1 MAQKT
6 FTVAKQL
13 SRNRSGSESTT
24 FTVNIPAN
32 AIIKSVTT
40 KCEVTCLGATSING
54 VSVDSPISYSFG
66 TVRNGNPEVYT
77 TTSSSWY
84 KPGQTEYTFQ
94 FTRGDKASTSVATS
108 HNIVA
113 VLTVTIVYSEYTN
126 CIAPSSIGVSA
137 TSIAPKSV
145 VKLSWGGASGG
156 TNNNISSYLIQYSSN
171 KDSGFT
177 QAQII
182 STAATSGEWIISQD
196 FLPQTNGTSYYYRI
210 ITRGEA
216 GSAYYSG
223 ASSVVTVKCEY
234 GIPQP
239 PQISLKTSVCET
251 AEKSALILGKSFDN
265 EYSLTISISP
275 QSAPLNNPICGYE
288 IQYGNY
294 VQTVTDKELTINN
307 MDTILQKE
315 AELAE
320 WTCVVRALGTVEGT
334 QSGLSNTVKISL
346 LAEPESIA
354 SIIGTPDVSND
365 ITDVSNDGKAY
376 DNIIMSWSALEN
388 ETEGN
393 YQHIILDEE
402 IIDTSNIKPIISTE
416 NNKATISLVEDLQ
429 LAENSNKVLYFYRK
443 KYATHGGFTLSQLST
458 YTVTRTSAIPD
469 LNIWSSYFDGLSDY
483 CVKQYTENGVYYNS
497 SYYDKLTMYLNLESN
512 YTYILQYCSSNDE
525 KTFYAINTFSALSS
539 PNYEYDFIPSV
550 NIPDFYLQMIVKDKY
565 GASQIFSPI
574 NKAITPASERVIFT
588 KVIPLVIEDT
598 IIDSISP
605 TDYTVSYKIKQSG
618 QVQIADDGL
627 QGALEFWYAGS
638 LVYTTEN
645 KEDNSLPNWSDFY
658 KAPDGFQFL
667 KKPDSNVDVNTLYY
681 AVNNLHYSK
690 PSGNLI
696 HKVWPKEFPNCVTSK
711 NIPFNYNFERELTI
725 IDANS
730 VQLNGSSQK
739 INYINGGS
747 TVEYKINVS
756 EFTFTENDQ
765 KWANELT
772 SNPSISAEILYT
784 QGSQTILVEDEYQL
798 NSSIYYKIPDAFLDT
813 SGTFSLNAIID
824 YGDGPVSVSMAKYT
838 IPVAKWKS
846 EIVVVNQQDY
856 KGDFLNGSLKLP
868 EYFCGSSQHKNG
880 AFSAV
885 KIFITSK
892 NSTSEINVIQRPN
905 QNENE
910 EGYILDGSNLF
921 ILQKLNLSEGQ
932 HEISYIV
939 TFTNTAGNSIS
950 VNTAPTLVRVGE
962 IDFSVRRGR
971 VGINVNSDFAP
982 VGETATSTLYVK
994 GRQNGNNDEAV
1005 VDIVTTSID
1014 NENINGPSIQ
1024 FTENDNL
1031 IGKIYRYREVDQ
1043 NQQYTGRVFLT
1054 IVGTKNGAED
1064 EALLRVIGQL
1074 HADHI
1079 EAEKVIG
1086 AVYQ

>member
-13 SRNRSGSESTT
+13 SRNRSGSEETT
-24 FTVNIPAN
+24 FTVDIPTN
-32 AIIKSVTT
+32 AIIESITT
-40 KCEVTCLGATSING
+40 KCEVTCLGATAING
-54 VSVDSPISYSFG
+54 VSINSPISFSFG
-66 TVRNGNPEVYT
+66 TVSNGRPETYT
-77 TTSSSWY
+77 STSPSWY
-84 KPGQTEYTFQ
+84 IPGTTNYTFK
-94 FTRGDKASTSVATS
+94 FTRGDKVSTSVATS

-113 VLTVTIVYSEYTN
+113 VLTVTIVYSEYTS
-126 CIAPSSIGVSA
+126 CEAPSFIGVSA
-137 TSIAPKSV
+137 ASIAPKSV

-156 TNNNISSYLIQYSSN
+156 TNNNISSYLIQYSTNQNS
-171 KDSGFT
+171 DFT

-182 STAATSGEWIISQD
+182 STTATSGEWIISQD

-223 ASSVVTVKCEY
+223 ASSVATVTCEY
-234 GIPQP
+234 EIPQP
-239 PQISLKTSVCET
+239 PQISLKTSAYET
-251 AEKSALILGKSFDN
+251 AEKNALILGKSYDN
-265 EYSLTISISP
+265 GYSLTISIGA
-275 QSAPLNNPICGYE
+275 QSTPLNNPIRGYE

-307 MDTILQKE
+307 IDTILQKE
-315 AELAE
+315 TELTE
-320 WTCVVRALGTVEGT
+320 WTCAVRALGTVEGT
-334 QSGLSNTVKISL
+334 QSDRSNTVKISL
-346 LAEPESIA
+346 LDEPKSIT

-365 ITDVSNDGKAY
+365 VTDVPSDGKAY
-376 DNIIMSWSALEN
+376 DNIIMSWSALED
-388 ETEGN
+388 ETEEI
-393 YQHIILDEE
+393 IILDEE
-402 IIDTSNIKPIISTE
+402 IIDTSNIKKPIISTK
-416 NNKATISLVEDLQ
+416 NNQATISLAEDLQ
-429 LAENSNKVLYFYRK
+429 LAENSDKVLYFYRK

-469 LNIWSSYFDGLSDY
+469 LNIWSSYFDGGSVY
-483 CVKQYTENGVYYNS
+483 CAHQYEANGVYYNP

-512 YTYILQYCSSNDE
+512 YTYVLQYCSSNDE
-525 KTFYAINTFSALSS
+525 KTFYTINTFSALSS
-539 PNYEYDFIPSV
+539 SNYEYDFIPFA

-565 GASQIFSPI
+565 GASQIFSPT
-574 NKAITPASERVIFT
+574 NGAITSSSERVIFT

-696 HKVWPKEFPNCVTSK
+696 HKVWPKEFPNCFTSK
-711 NIPFNYNFERELTI
+711 NIPFNYNFERELNI

-730 VQLNGSSQK
+730 VQLNGSSEK

-868 EYFCGSSQHKNG
+868 EYFCGSSQYKNG

>member
-13 SRNRSGSESTT
+13 SRNRSGQETGD
-24 FTVNIPAN
+24 FTIDIPAN
-32 AIIKSVTT
+32 AIIESITT

-66 TVRNGNPEVYT
+66 SVYNGKPEAHT
-77 TTSSSWY
+77 STSSSWY
-84 KPGQTEYTFQ
+84 IPGTIEYTFA

-113 VLTVTIVYSEYTN
+113 VLTVTIVYSEYTP
-126 CIAPSSIGVSA
+126 CEAPSFIGVSA
-137 TSIAPKSV
+137 ASIAPKSV
-145 VKLSWGGASGG
+145 VKLSWGGAKGG
-156 TNNNISSYLIQYSSN
+156 TNNNISSYLIQYSTN

-177 QAQII
+177 QAQIV
-182 STAATSGEWIISQD
+182 STTATSGEWIISQN
-196 FLPQTNGTSYYYRI
+196 FLPQSNGTSYYYRI
-210 ITRGEA
+210 ITMGDA

-223 ASSVVTVKCEY
+223 ASSVAAVTCEY
-234 GIPQP
+234 ERPQP

-251 AEKSALILGKSFDN
+251 AESNALILGKSYDSG
-265 EYSLTISISP
+265 YSLTISIGS
-275 QSAPLNNPICGYE
+275 QSTPLNNPIRGYE
-288 IQYGNY
+288 VQYGDY
-294 VQTVTDKELTINN
+294 VQIVTDKELTINN

-315 AELAE
+315 KGSTE
-320 WTCVVRALGTVEGT
+320 WTCAVRALGTVEGT
-334 QSGLSNTVKISL
+334 QSNLSNTVTISL
-346 LAEPESIA
+346 LAEPESIT

-365 ITDVSNDGKAY
+365 VTGISSDGKAY
-376 DNIIMSWSALEN
+376 DNIIMSWAALEN
-388 ETEGN
+388 ETEGT
-393 YQHIILDEE
+393 YQHIILDKE
-402 IIDTSNIKPIISTE
+402 ITDTSNIKSIISTE
-416 NNKATISLVEDLQ
+416 NNQVTISLVEDLQ
-429 LAENSNKVLYFYRK
+429 LAENSDKVLYFYRK
-443 KYATHGGFTLSQLST
+443 KDAIHGGFTLSQPSA

-483 CVKQYTENGVYYNS
+483 CVKQYTENGVYYNP

-512 YTYILQYCSSNDE
+512 YTYVLQYCSSNDE
-525 KTFYAINTFSALSS
+525 KTFYTINTFSALSS
-539 PNYEYDFIPSV
+539 SNYEYDFIPSA

-574 NKAITPASERVIFT
+574 NKDITSSSERVIFT

-598 IIDSISP
+598 AINFISP
-605 TDYTVSYKIKQSG
+605 TDYIVNYKIKQSG
-618 QVQIADDGL
+618 QVQIADNGL
-627 QGALEFWYAGS
+627 QGALEFYYAGS
-638 LVYTTEN
+638 LVYTTKNEEN
-645 KEDNSLPNWSDFY
+645 NSLLNWNDFY
-658 KAPDGFQFL
+658 KAPDDFQFL
-667 KKPDSNVDVNTLYY
+667 KNPGSDIDVNTLYY

-711 NIPFNYNFERELTI
+711 NISFEYNFERELNI

-730 VQLNGSSQK
+730 VQLNGSSEK
-739 INYINGGS
+739 IDYINGGS
-747 TVEYKINVS
+747 TVEYKINTS
-756 EFTFTENDQ
+756 EFTFTENDL
-765 KWANELT
+765 KWADELT

-784 QGSQTILVEDEYQL
+784 QGNQTILVEDEYQL
-798 NSSIYYKIPDAFLDT
+798 NSSILYKIPDAFLDT
-813 SGTFSLNAIID
+813 SGTFLLNAVIN
-824 YGDGPVSVSMAKYT
+824 YGDGPVSVPMAKYT

-856 KGDFLNGSLKLP
+856 KADFLNGSLKLP
-868 EYFCGSSQHKNG
+868 EYFCGSSEYHNG

-885 KIFITSK
+885 KIFITNK
-892 NSTSEINVIQRPN
+892 NSTSEINVMPRP
-905 QNENE
+905 NENE
-910 EGYILDGSNLF
+910 EGYSLEGSNLF
-921 ILQKLNLSEGQ
+921 ILQKLNLNEGQ
-932 HEISYIV
+932 HEVSYIV
-939 TFTNTAGNSIS
+939 TFTNTAGNTIA
-950 VNTAPTLVRVGE
+950 VNTAPILVRVGE

-971 VGINVNSDFAP
+971 VGINVNSNFAP

-1043 NQQYTGRVFLT
+1043 NQQYTGRVYLT
-1054 IVGTKNGAED
+1054 IVGTKNEAED

-1079 EAEKVIG
+1079 EATKVIG